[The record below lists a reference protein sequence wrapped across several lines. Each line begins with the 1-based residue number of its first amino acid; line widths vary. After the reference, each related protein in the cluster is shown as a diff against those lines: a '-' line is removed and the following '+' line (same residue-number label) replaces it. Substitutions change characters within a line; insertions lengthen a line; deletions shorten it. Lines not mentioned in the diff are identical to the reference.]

1 VVSLINTSCSTST
14 DTRNVRPLAAP
25 DELFRAVITRN
36 PIEVKNL
43 IEAGID
49 VDAQTKD
56 GATALMLASR
66 TGHSEITR
74 MLMEAGAEVNTQDH
88 NGFTAL
94 MIASA
99 QGHIVVVR
107 MLIEVRAD
115 VNARTEEGD
124 TAFSIAHSEGHTD
137 ISRLLMDAGAKPLP
151 IIEPKCSFEQ
161 VLAGLWCNPEYDKYA
176 ETDMKPDL
184 FPGKWIFG
192 EMNNKIFAFP
202 FDKSTDEEWSTD
214 VPLNRVAQTNN
225 QK

>member
-1 VVSLINTSCSTST
+1 
-14 DTRNVRPLAAP
+14 
-25 DELFRAVITRN
+25 
-36 PIEVKNL
+36 
-43 IEAGID
+43 
-49 VDAQTKD
+49 
-56 GATALMLASR
+56 
-66 TGHSEITR
+66 
-74 MLMEAGAEVNTQDH
+74 
-88 NGFTAL
+88 
-94 MIASA
+94 
-99 QGHIVVVR
+99 
-107 MLIEVRAD
+107 MLIEVGAD

-151 IIEPKCSFEQ
+151 IIEPKFSFEQ

-176 ETDMKPDL
+176 ETDMKPNL

-192 EMNNKIFAFP
+192 EMNNKVFAFP